1 MTTKTTG
8 AEFKA
13 FYNDP
18 EFWPD
23 GYWHDDTVI
32 TFDGLDVADFTAD
45 TSADATVVRIEAGT
59 ILDGQDNEVCSFE
72 THFKRW
78 RKKQTHAC
86 ITVSV
91 PKETLGEFWA
101 MVEKIGVRKV
111 K

>member
-1 MTTKTTG
+1 MTVKTTG

-32 TFDGLDVADFTAD
+32 TFDGHEVADFTVD
-45 TSADATVVRIEAGT
+45 TSANATVVRIEAGM
-59 ILDGQDNEVCSFE
+59 IFDGQDNELCSLE

-78 RKKQTHAC
+78 RKKQSHAHVC
-86 ITVSV
+86 VLV
-91 PKETLGEFWA
+91 PKDKLGEIA
-101 MVEKIGVRKV
+101 ALLKLHGCSIT
-111 K
+111 